1 MQLHEGSHSLLTLHV
16 FQLTWIS
23 GIVNFSIFFVL
34 TVRSMG
40 LSLVVV
46 RMVRLSALIWGKG
59 LLLAELI
66 FQLFLLKIMIRYQFI
81 SLIASNTL
89 MFFFFG
95 NWVLSLKLQEV
106 TSLQFDEDQGYLMA
120 VGSSTGKVGF
130 VITWFLVW
138 FPLFHVPSYF
148 PWVSIM

>member
-89 MFFFFG
+89 MFFFWQLG
-95 NWVLSLKLQEV
+95 LKFE
-106 TSLQFDEDQGYLMA
+106 TAGGHIFAIWWRSRIPY
-120 VGSSTGKVGF
+120 GSREQYRKGRVCHY
-130 VITWFLVW
+130 VISCLISPFQCPALN
-138 FPLFHVPSYF
+138 LCK
-148 PWVSIM
+148 